1 MRQIG
6 LLFSLLLALGTGCT
20 RFSTI
25 EVIPSGCVNPASGNC
40 PSSGPVLD
48 SRILELRL
56 YQLKEAVA
64 PCKLDYNV
72 FSDGMDKDFDL
83 LKAQLA
89 DPQRKDR
96 VRRVE
101 QIEAAK
107 SKLLARLELLST
119 TNFLLAVAVGRN
131 RGKNSIR
138 LISKERATE
147 GLTFYIRG
155 TDLCLVSS
163 CESSMEEQCHQ

>member
-6 LLFSLLLALGTGCT
+6 LFFLFLLALESGCV
-20 RFSTI
+20 RSAAI
-25 EVIPSGCVNPASGNC
+25 EVIPSGCVNPASGSC

-48 SRILELRL
+48 SRILEVRL
-56 YQLKEAVA
+56 YQLKDPVA
-64 PCKLDYNV
+64 PCKLDYSV
-72 FSDGMDKDFDL
+72 FSEGTDKDFDL

-89 DPQRKDR
+89 DPQRKEL

-107 SKLLARLELLST
+107 SKPLAKLTLLPAT
-119 TNFLLAVAVGRN
+119 QYVLAVAVGRK
-131 RGKNSIR
+131 RGRNSIR
-138 LISKERATE
+138 LVSKARAAQ

-155 TDLCLVSS
+155 TDLCLATS
-163 CESSMEEQCHQ
+163 CENSLEEQCSP